1 MAENETIEEEENP
14 WDGDLEEDL
23 SLFEADDVLEE
34 QEAATSFDDVALSL
48 LLFFMVTS
56 LFASF
61 QEAQENSSGKG
72 VENLPVA
79 GGVLDMGDS
88 QQRHRVLVDV
98 IDGNVVMEHAESGGG
113 DGGRVEI
120 ALEDAKGAKLS
131 RKLLQLVKEIEPT
144 ELKNPGRDGILVVA
158 RLPRNLTYDYAVGIW
173 HVLARLYRTN
183 RVFKARVSM
192 VTWGSGTEADIA
204 HE

>member
-1 MAENETIEEEENP
+1 MGEGEATEEETNP
-14 WDGDLEEDL
+14 WEEDLEEDL
-23 SLFEADDVLEE
+23 SLYEDDDVLQEE
-34 QEAATSFDDVALSL
+34 EAATSFDDVALSL

-61 QEAQENSSGKG
+61 QEAKENSSGKG

-98 IDGNVVMEHAESGGG
+98 VEGSVILAHADSAGGEG
-113 DGGRVEI
+113 ATVEI
-120 ALEDAKGAKLS
+120 ALEDAKGAKFS
-131 RKLLQLVKEIEPT
+131 RKLLGLVKEIEPT

-158 RLPRNLTYDYAVGIW
+158 SSLQILEIGLVKLR
-173 HVLARLYRTN
+173 
-183 RVFKARVSM
+183 F
-192 VTWGSGTEADIA
+192 
-204 HE
+204 